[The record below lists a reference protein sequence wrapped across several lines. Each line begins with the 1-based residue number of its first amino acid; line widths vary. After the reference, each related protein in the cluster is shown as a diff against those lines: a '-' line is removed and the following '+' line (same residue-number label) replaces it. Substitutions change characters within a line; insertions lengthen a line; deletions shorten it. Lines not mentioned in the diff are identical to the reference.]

1 MGSIGDLAL
10 FSVYKTLPLPHGGFL
25 LTKNAC
31 PAAPL
36 RPAPRRSTFAQ
47 TLDLLHRGFRASG
60 WMEVER
66 GLTTASRWVTG
77 LIHWD
82 RSRTMTSGG
91 ARWDPRLLGYGAS
104 SWSLSLMRLIDPEEV
119 VVRRR
124 RNFTRLA
131 AHLRG
136 HLSLPFSELPRG
148 TCPLFLPVMVPDKPR
163 FLQELHKL
171 GVESVN
177 LWDVAHPTCPLDLA
191 AEVAGWRGQ
200 CVELPIHQEL
210 SPEDDRPGRGRRAHS
225 PQ

>member
-1 MGSIGDLAL
+1 
-10 FSVYKTLPLPHGGFL
+10 
-25 LTKNAC
+25 
-31 PAAPL
+31 
-36 RPAPRRSTFAQ
+36 
-47 TLDLLHRGFRASG
+47 
-60 WMEVER
+60 
-66 GLTTASRWVTG
+66 
-77 LIHWD
+77 
-82 RSRTMTSGG
+82 
-91 ARWDPRLLGYGAS
+91 
-104 SWSLSLMRLIDPEEV
+104 MRLIDPEEV

-136 HLSLPFSELPRG
+136 HLSLPFSELPHG

-163 FLQELHKL
+163 FLQQLDKL

-177 LWDVAHPTCPLDLA
+177 LWDASHPTCPLDLA
-191 AEVAGWRGQ
+191 AEVAGWRHH